1 MDAVIARPSGRWTS
15 GADRKG
21 RGCRLLRV
29 GRGAGA
35 VRSPSPAGRVVQPP
49 LNGATSGLVLEYRP
63 AGLGYQIHTCMVVRS
78 GCQKL
83 NLDYWATGTQ
93 PALRGDRTRRRLND
107 CLPPHQA
114 LHTVSEEH
122 YLREAGQHLPR
133 PPDLR

>member
-1 MDAVIARPSGRWTS
+1 MIEARLALTGLSAPGPDACRAWRQRERGVDAVIARPSGRWTS

-35 VRSPSPAGRVVQPP
+35 VRSPSRAGRLVQPS

-63 AGLGYQIHTCMVVRS
+63 AGLGYQIHTCIVVRS

-83 NLDYWATGTQ
+83 NLDPVPG
-93 PALRGDRTRRRLND
+93 LVL
-107 CLPPHQA
+107 
-114 LHTVSEEH
+114 
-122 YLREAGQHLPR
+122 GQVVEFWSGMNVPSL
-133 PPDLR
+133 